1 MTFRGVVLAIGVAWV
16 AGVAIQSRL
25 VAQQKTVWDGVY
37 TEEQAK
43 RGAELYSRD
52 CASCHQDDLA
62 GDGFAPGLAGPEF
75 AAAWEGLSVGDLL
88 ERVRVSMPP
97 SNPSSTTTA
106 EKVDI
111 ITHILKS
118 NRFPA
123 GATELPKE
131 PESLKQIEYRANK
144 P

>member
-1 MTFRGVVLAIGVAWV
+1 MKFRVVAVMVSAVWLAGAVA
-16 AGVAIQSRL
+16 QT

-43 RGAELYSRD
+43 RGAEAYEKD
-52 CASCHQDDLA
+52 CASCHQADLA

-88 ERVRVSMPP
+88 ERIRISMPP
-97 SNPSSTTTA
+97 SDPNSVTTA
-106 EKVDI
+106 AKADI
-111 ITHILKS
+111 IAHILKL
-118 NRFPA
+118 NQFPA
-123 GATELPKE
+123 GKTELPSE
-131 PESLKQIEYRANK
+131 LDAAKQIQYKASK

>member
-1 MTFRGVVLAIGVAWV
+1 M
-16 AGVAIQSRL
+16 
-25 VAQQKTVWDGVY
+25 Y

-43 RGAELYSRD
+43 RGAEAYEKD
-52 CASCHQDDLA
+52 CASCHQADLA

-88 ERVRVSMPP
+88 ERIRISMPP
-97 SNPSSTTTA
+97 SDPGSVTLA
-106 EKVDI
+106 AKADI
-111 ITHILKS
+111 LAHMLKL

-123 GATELPKE
+123 GSAELPADVE
-131 PESLKQIEYRANK
+131 ATKQIQYKSSK

>member
-1 MTFRGVVLAIGVAWV
+1 MTFRAVAVAVGAVWLAGA
-16 AGVAIQSRL
+16 ATQMG
-25 VAQQKTVWDGVY
+25 AQQKTVWDGVY

-43 RGAELYSRD
+43 RGADAYDKD
-52 CASCHQDDLA
+52 CSSCHQADLA

-88 ERVRVSMPP
+88 ERIRISMPP
-97 SNPSSTTTA
+97 SDPNSVSTA
-106 EKVDI
+106 AKADI
-111 ITHILKS
+111 IAHLLKV

-123 GATELPKE
+123 GKTELPSE
-131 PESLKQIEYRANK
+131 GDALKQIQYKANK